1 MTAGDSCYA
10 PFAAATFPFIYV
22 YYKLFPSDASVTDLK
37 QLFPRPTANKPKPK
51 SESCTNEK

>member
-51 SESCTNEK
+51 